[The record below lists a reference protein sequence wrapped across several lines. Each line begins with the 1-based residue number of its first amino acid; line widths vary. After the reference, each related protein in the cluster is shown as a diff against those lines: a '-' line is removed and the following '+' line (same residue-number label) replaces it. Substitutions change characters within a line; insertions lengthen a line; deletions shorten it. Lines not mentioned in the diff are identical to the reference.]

1 MNGKLLLILYVFLLN
16 VKLSKQDKCSYGGY
30 SMDEPTEEKCLSFSY
45 QFNNSICIW
54 KNNSGTIIC
63 NNITETELETE
74 SNGKYSLTN
83 ITNNCGFSGF
93 FEPTSTTSCREVN
106 LVEGRCCYV
115 NYTISGEETKIRKSC
130 LRTNKYKK
138 KDKSPE
144 DINNLFTQHY
154 AYASLRGAYCKE
166 SNIKMKYNLI
176 FLFLIFLI

>member
-16 VKLSKQDKCSYGGY
+16 VKLSKQDECSYGDY

-45 QFNNSICIW
+45 QFNNLICYY
-54 KNNSGTIIC
+54 KVESDKKIC
-63 NNITETELETE
+63 DNINETEFA

-83 ITNNCGFSGF
+83 ITNNCGYTGF

-115 NYTISGEETKIRKSC
+115 NYTIEEDKTIRKSC

-138 KDKSPE
+138 DKIPE

-154 AYASLRGAYCKE
+154 TYASIKGAYCKE